1 MIQFDPCEICG
12 AEQWAPAYHGSIRD
26 GAFGFLVEEA
36 EVRRCD
42 GCGVERL
49 AEEFC
54 LPDAAYTTAEYRR
67 KLQQGLDSQDY
78 LKTHNPLQIHTLRV
92 SKSLLLGNAIVADA
106 GCAGGSLLD
115 HVRDVTSEQ
124 VAIEPCD
131 IYHERLAAQGYHVS
145 PGLVQA
151 ASKWAGRVEVAFS
164 VHVVEHVPNP
174 RSFLEEIRTLMA
186 PGGRLVLATPNRR
199 DLLMELLPDHYP
211 QFFYRVVHRWYFDAD
226 SLADCVRRAGWE
238 VEAVKPVQRYGL
250 ANAIRWLR
258 DKAPGG
264 AEGLPGINTDADD
277 WWKSHLETE
286 GHAECL
292 YLILNNPRQKY

>member
-131 IYHERLAAQGYHVS
+131 IYHERLAAQGYHVF

-164 VHVVEHVPNP
+164 VHVVEHVSNP
-174 RSFLEEIRTLMA
+174 RSFLEAIRTLMA

-226 SLADCVRRAGWE
+226 SLAECAKRAGWE
-238 VEAVKPVQRYGL
+238 VEAVQPVQRYGM
-250 ANAIRWLR
+250 ANTLRWLR
-258 DKAPGG
+258 DKIPGG
-264 AEGLPGINTDADD
+264 AERLPGINADADG
-277 WWKSHLETE
+277 WWKNHLETE
-286 GHAECL
+286 GRAECL
-292 YLILNNPRQKY
+292 YLILENPRQE